1 MVQDQIGMTVYMT
14 GPAGIVIDTLS
25 LFSRADLVLIL
36 STVGI
41 ILVLLIVIYL
51 SPLLALIP
59 LLATYTVFICMA
71 ANYNQDILKWN
82 GEAE

>member
-1 MVQDQIGMTVYMT
+1 MTVYMT
-14 GPAGIVIDTLS
+14 GPAGIDIDTLS

-41 ILVLLIVIYL
+41 VLVLLIVIYL

-71 ANYNQDILKWN
+71 ANYNQDILK
-82 GEAE
+82 